1 MDSKIT
7 GKAYIYTKEIEK
19 ANGDKA
25 VIYSTALSKKQ
36 MDGTYDRGY
45 IGVQF
50 KKGVEVPNKAEIDI
64 KNGWLS
70 FYKNKDNQTIPIIFI
85 SEYELVQQE
94 EVDESNLPF

>member
-36 MDGTYDRGY
+36 MDGSYDRGY

-50 KKGVEVPNKAEIDI
+50 KKGVVIPNKAEIDI
-64 KNGWLS
+64 KNGWLT
-70 FYKNKDNQTIPIIFI
+70 FYKKDNQTVPIIFI
-85 SEYELVQQE
+85 SEYEIGQEE

>member
-25 VIYSTALSKKQ
+25 VIYSTSLSKKQ
-36 MDGTYDRGY
+36 IDGSFDRGY

-50 KKGVEVPNKAEIDI
+50 KKGVVIPNKAEIDI
-64 KNGWLS
+64 KNGWLT
-70 FYKNKDNQTIPIIFI
+70 FYKKDNQTVPIIFV
-85 SEYELVQQE
+85 SEYELPQGEQE
-94 EVDESNLPF
+94 EDSNLPF